1 MDTGTIAIILWAV
14 TVLSYVIYNLWKQVN
29 KLQEI
34 AEKQAAF
41 INETKTAV
49 YNVTYMFDKIDEA
62 NTFRSNDYV
71 GHMWEELKN
80 LNDALKQYK

>member
-1 MDTGTIAIILWAV
+1 MVIGIISIVLWVVTI
-14 TVLSYVIYNLWKQVN
+14 LSYIIYNLWKQVN
-29 KLQEI
+29 KLTEI
-34 AEKQAAF
+34 AEKQANF
-41 INETKTAV
+41 INETKNAV

>member
-71 GHMWEELKN
+71 GAMWEELKN

>member
-1 MDTGTIAIILWAV
+1 MLGTISIVLWVVTILGFIIW
-14 TVLSYVIYNLWKQVN
+14 NLWKQVN

-34 AEKQAAF
+34 AEKQQTF
-41 INETKTAV
+41 IDQTKQAV

-71 GHMWEELKN
+71 GAMWEELKN

>member
-1 MDTGTIAIILWAV
+1 MSEWEQKLTAI
-14 TVLSYVIYNLWKQVN
+14 
-29 KLQEI
+29 
-34 AEKQAAF
+34 
-41 INETKTAV
+41 INETKNAV